1 MIAQLTRRASG
12 SYDGRRCS
20 ICRGIKQSLALY
32 FSLAGNDH
40 IDPNENVAQHASRK
54 SITSYFNDEDD
65 DSSSPSGGEEV
76 GEGERDDEEHNSEEE
91 TLSLD
96 SFFLP
101 LNQNSLDKRVKLA
114 VMSQLMASTPTA
126 NSDLFWTLHNPIEEP
141 SPRI

>member
-54 SITSYFNDEDD
+54 SITSYSNDEDD
-65 DSSSPSGGEEV
+65 GISSPSGGEEV
-76 GEGERDDEEHNSEEE
+76 REGERDDEEHNSEEE
-91 TLSLD
+91 TLPLEIV
-96 SFFLP
+96 FLP
-101 LNQNSLDKRVKLA
+101 LNQDSLDKRVKLA
-114 VMSQLMASTPTA
+114 VGFILSGCPVSSLPPIGIGMS
-126 NSDLFWTLHNPIEEP
+126 E
-141 SPRI
+141 RIT